1 MAEKRKDTR
10 GRILRT
16 GESQRS
22 QDGRYLFHYTG
33 TDGKRKTIYGKT
45 LSELRE
51 KEKKVLRD
59 VSDGIDGQ
67 QADRLTLNQL
77 FDRFMETKAGLRENT
92 VENYRR
98 TWRLYA
104 RDALGKKAISD
115 VKTSDVKA
123 LLAGMTAKGLSRS
136 TAKLTGTLLKGVFQ
150 LAEEDNLIG
159 RNPASGVKYSGTVK
173 TREALT
179 EAQQERL
186 LSFVKDNCVFRDK
199 FPLLVVA
206 LGTGLRVG
214 ELTGL
219 VWENVDL
226 KNNLLHVDHQLQYRK
241 CSDDEKTVF
250 RVTKLKTDA
259 GKRDIPLSPDAR
271 MALVEQRKL
280 SLARGTL
287 STATVDGISGFIFTS
302 KNGQPYAT
310 NAINS
315 FLKNVI
321 EQYNKLYP
329 SEPLPHVS
337 AHILRHTACT
347 RMAEAHIDIKLIQ
360 KTMGHKSAK
369 ITLDTYTHA
378 TDTERAQEQISK
390 MVVAGGYM

>member
-1 MAEKRKDTR
+1 M
-10 GRILRT
+10 
-16 GESQRS
+16 
-22 QDGRYLFHYTG
+22 YHYIDL
-33 TDGKRKTIYGKT
+33 DGKRRTVYALT
-45 LSELRE
+45 LDALRE
-51 KEKKVLRD
+51 KEKAIQDSLRA
-59 VSDGIDGQ
+59 GINVTE
-67 QADRLTLNQL
+67 ANKTTLNGI
-77 FDRFMETKAGLRENT
+77 FDRFMETKANLRAT
-92 VENYRR
+92 TLENYRR
-98 TWRLYA
+98 VWRLYVL
-104 RDALGKKAISD
+104 DALGKKAISD

-159 RNPASGVKYSGTVK
+159 KNPAVGVKYSGTVK

-186 LSFVKDNCVFRDK
+186 LSFVKANHAFRDRYP
-199 FPLLVVA
+199 FLVTA

-219 VWENVDL
+219 VWANIDL

-250 RVTKLKTDA
+250 RVTKLKTAA
-259 GKRDIPLSPDAR
+259 GKRDIPLSPDVRA
-271 MALVEQRKL
+271 ALAAQKKL

-287 STATVDGISGFIFTS
+287 NTATVDGISGFIFTS

-315 FLKNVI
+315 FLKNVV